1 MNNDDDDDDD
11 NDNATTMTITT
22 TTTTTKTKT
31 KTKTKKTKTT
41 KSTNEDNDE
50 AEEECD
56 ETKMILA
63 RHSPDQRRTT
73 LLFRWHR
80 RQHLDSLVH
89 HTQFVSDG
97 SSVFK

>member
-1 MNNDDDDDDD
+1 MDDDDDD
-11 NDNATTMTITT
+11 NDDNND
-22 TTTTTKTKT
+22 KD
-31 KTKTKKTKTT
+31 
-41 KSTNEDNDE
+41 DNDDDDNDNDDDDDDVDVDE
-50 AEEECD
+50 RDDAEEECD

-97 SSVFK
+97 SSVLK